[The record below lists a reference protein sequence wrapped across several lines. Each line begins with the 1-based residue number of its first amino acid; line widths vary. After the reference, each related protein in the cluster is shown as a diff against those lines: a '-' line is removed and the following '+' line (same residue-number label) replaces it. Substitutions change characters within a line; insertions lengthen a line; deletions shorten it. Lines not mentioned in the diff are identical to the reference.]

1 MRTVILYHPQ
11 SEFAGLAEDFK
22 REFETRHPETKVELL
37 SLETVPGSEMAQLY
51 DIVRYPA
58 ILVVA
63 GDGSLQKMWQD
74 RPWPLIDEVFAY
86 ASR

>member
-1 MRTVILYHPQ
+1 V
-11 SEFAGLAEDFK
+11 
-22 REFETRHPETKVELL
+22 
-37 SLETVPGSEMAQLY
+37 
-51 DIVRYPA
+51 VRYPA

-63 GDGSLQKMWQD
+63 EGGGLQKMWQD